1 MAPPQHV
8 TASQH
13 AHTLVFVF
21 TLTFVT
27 WRATDLDL
35 HRAASLYAAC
45 AADTQQGPLHLT
57 SAARVRAPR
66 TARTAAALPIRES
79 PPLLSLTM
87 STPLPAPMPPSNDGG
102 HARAWTGVD
111 QRLANSLSR
120 DDFKRVADVRRAV
133 WEGAAAGL
141 VAGAAIGT
149 LCFYGAIASGRAPT
163 LRRKHLWFAV
173 LGGSALGSYVGA
185 SVAGVRAVEGI
196 ADVLSP
202 PRARRTG

>member
-27 WRATDLDL
+27 WRANDLDL

-45 AADTQQGPLHLT
+45 AADTQQGPLRLT
-57 SAARVRAPR
+57 SAARVRAR
-66 TARTAAALPIRES
+66 WTARTAAALPIDES
-79 PPLLSLTM
+79 PLHSLIM
-87 STPLPAPMPPSNDGG
+87 STPSPAPMPPSNDGG